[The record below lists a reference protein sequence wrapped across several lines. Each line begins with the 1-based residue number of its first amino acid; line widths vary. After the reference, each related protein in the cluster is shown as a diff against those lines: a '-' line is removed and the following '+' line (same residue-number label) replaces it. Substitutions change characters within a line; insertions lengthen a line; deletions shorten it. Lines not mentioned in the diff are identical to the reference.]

1 MTLEDLFLVD
11 GNLRPVWRF
20 FLSVVLV
27 ILAYVAAYLLAGEVR
42 DLMPR
47 AGAWYGSF
55 FLFQLLAFLGSFKIM
70 TRVFEQKPLGV
81 VGLAFHPYWVKELCV
96 GLGIGGIM
104 IVSVGG
110 AEALL
115 ALARYAR
122 NPLPARVELAY
133 GSGMFLVLLISATNE
148 ELVFRGYPFQ
158 KLVESLGPPGAVA
171 VSSACFGLAHLGNS
185 HHTWISTVNTM
196 LVGVPLS
203 IAYLRTR
210 SLWMPVGIHFAWN
223 YVQGFVFGL
232 PVSGFTFPT
241 TLLNAQSSRR
251 RMVDRFCLRSRGGAS
266 LHHRGTGRGD
276 IPFFVPTHQN
286 EWENERVGLR
296 PLSVCCRQ
304 RGSSHFAETRPW
316 GGGTDLDAR
325 PALLDNG

>member
-20 FLSVVLV
+20 FVSVVLV

-81 VGLAFHPYWVKELCV
+81 VGLAFHPYWGKELCV

-241 TLLNAQSSRR
+241 TLLNARVHGGEWLTGSAYGPEGGLLCTIAALGAGTFLFLSPRI
-251 RMVDRFCLRSRGGAS
+251 RMSGRMRELVYGPSPYAAAS
-266 LHHRGTGRGD
+266 AAVHISPRPDPGEEG
-276 IPFFVPTHQN
+276 PT
-286 EWENERVGLR
+286 
-296 PLSVCCRQ
+296 
-304 RGSSHFAETRPW
+304 
-316 GGGTDLDAR
+316 
-325 PALLDNG
+325 